1 MIFLFF
7 TGSQHERPIL
17 LKPHPVNTSV
27 EVGGRAS
34 LQCRV
39 RSELPPTVKWIKRL
53 SSDSLRAYTGQ
64 LPNNTLQIDGNY
76 YLFLP
81 TQEVRYSESLF
92 VEMQLFL
99 FINDA
104 CFIY

>member
-1 MIFLFF
+1 MELWTISLSLFLFF
-7 TGSQHERPIL
+7 LSPKFVFVPGSQHERPVL
-17 LKPHPVNTSV
+17 LKPHPVNTTV

-53 SSDSLRAYTGQ
+53 SPESLRSYTGQ

-81 TQEVRYSESLF
+81 SQEVGF
-92 VEMQLFL
+92 
-99 FINDA
+99 
-104 CFIY
+104 C